1 MCFMKCRHNLL
12 VPLSAEISYSGCL
25 ICTLQLPDLLW
36 SRLYASMCSA
46 CDAELAYGDFL
57 LQSELAFWGG
67 FFQWTYGLDSAD
79 LASMKV
85 VLAGKGIFLG
95 PNVLFWLLWFWERGR
110 SCTWC
115 IQFNIILTGLSV
127 EFVAD
132 LRCQTATV
140 LESYD
145 SFLFAFWV
153 RQSTFLVR
161 QSIAISRSKHF
172 Y

>member
-1 MCFMKCRHNLL
+1 VQKLAIL
-12 VPLSAEISYSGCL
+12 VVWFVLYNCL
-25 ICTLQLPDLLW
+25 ICFDLDCMPLC
-36 SRLYASMCSA
+36 AV
-46 CDAELAYGDFL
+46 LAMLNWLMGTFCC
-57 LQSELAFWGG
+57 EVNWIFGIF

-85 VLAGKGIFLG
+85 VLAGKGIFFG

-110 SCTWC
+110 SCTWY

-127 EFVAD
+127 EFVAA
-132 LRCQTATV
+132 LRCQTVIV
-140 LESYD
+140 LERHD

-161 QSIAISRSKHF
+161 QSIALRQAK
-172 Y
+172 YCY